1 MLKENKPL
9 VEVVIDL
16 DILPSEAEQIHA
28 DLVRLEG
35 RGFINNN
42 FAQVE
47 KDIPGFVKY
56 QNIMKKYDDPE
67 KEKIKLIVDNNLV
80 LEKQKEEY
88 FKTKINT
95 EKLSD
100 FKYQLE
106 IDIQK
111 MKTQYEFYMSQ
122 NSNMN

>member
-1 MLKENKPL
+1 M
-9 VEVVIDL
+9 

-28 DLVRLEG
+28 DIVRLEG
-35 RGFINNN
+35 RGFVNNN
-42 FAQVE
+42 FAKVE
-47 KDIPGFVKY
+47 KDILGFVKY
-56 QNIMKKYDDPE
+56 HNVMKKYDHPE
-67 KEKIKLIVDNNLV
+67 KHKIKLIVDNNIV

-88 FKTKINT
+88 FKIKINT

-100 FKYQLE
+100 IKYQLE

>member
-1 MLKENKPL
+1 M
-9 VEVVIDL
+9 

-28 DLVRLEG
+28 DFVRLEG
-35 RGFINNN
+35 RDFVNNN

-56 QNIMKKYDDPE
+56 HNVMKKYDHPE
-67 KEKIKLIVDNNLV
+67 KHKIKLIVDNNFV

-88 FKTKINT
+88 FKIKINT

>member
-1 MLKENKPL
+1 M
-9 VEVVIDL
+9 

-28 DLVRLEG
+28 DFVRLEG
-35 RGFINNN
+35 RDFVNNN
-42 FAQVE
+42 F
-47 KDIPGFVKY
+47 
-56 QNIMKKYDDPE
+56 
-67 KEKIKLIVDNNLV
+67 V

-88 FKTKINT
+88 FKIKINT

-100 FKYQLE
+100 IKYQLE